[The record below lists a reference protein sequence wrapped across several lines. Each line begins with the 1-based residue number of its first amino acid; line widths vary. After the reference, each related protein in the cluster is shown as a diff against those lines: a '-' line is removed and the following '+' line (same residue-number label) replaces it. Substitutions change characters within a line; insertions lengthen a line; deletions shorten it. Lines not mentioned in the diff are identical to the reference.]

1 MTVVAIDP
9 VSTSNTGSFK
19 CRANNYLF
27 IFKFKEGIYNKDKV
41 VRRWSRGMT
50 WAFQAHSPGSNPGR
64 RILKP
69 KCIFNP
75 SQFHTCRLIARGIS
89 FRVRE

>member
-27 IFKFKEGIYNKDKV
+27 IFKFKEGICNKEKTKWCVDGLGV
-41 VRRWSRGMT
+41 
-50 WAFQAHSPGSNPGR
+50 
-64 RILKP
+64 
-69 KCIFNP
+69 
-75 SQFHTCRLIARGIS
+75 
-89 FRVRE
+89 

>member
-27 IFKFKEGIYNKDKV
+27 IFKFKEGHIIKTKWCVDGLGV
-41 VRRWSRGMT
+41 
-50 WAFQAHSPGSNPGR
+50 
-64 RILKP
+64 
-69 KCIFNP
+69 
-75 SQFHTCRLIARGIS
+75 
-89 FRVRE
+89 